1 MIVDVV
7 KDTQVFTALEE
18 EWDDLFHT
26 SPRATVYQSWAWL
39 YSWWEA
45 YGKNYELRLIT
56 LRSEDGLLV
65 GLIPLMLERRWG
77 FNRLLFVGTGPLG
90 RTARS
95 DYLDALVRRGWEAN
109 AYEAAVRALRQ
120 MDGWHVAEL
129 REISPTATTW
139 SILRSWNGPRID
151 LQVDPCWV
159 IETKPWDELV
169 MTLTKSQR
177 KAARRTLRRAEE
189 DGVRCAL
196 VGTEDVERAA
206 RRLVALHRE
215 MRRGRTIAPEHL
227 TARFESF
234 IVTTARRMTDRG
246 LGGISEFWRDGEV
259 IISSFSVFANALSIP
274 YIVGVNQEAVHR
286 YEWSTLFIWDAL
298 NVARSRDCSYMSLLQ
313 GKLKYKHDWS
323 KDVPYYRIT
332 LSRSPV
338 LWSLYLTILRC
349 YLAYRSLRSRVTDY
363 VKSDASPEW
372 VKNTVEWLRKRGA

>member
-1 MIVDVV
+1 MKSHLTSTVLN
-7 KDTQVFTALEE
+7 DTQAFAALEK

-26 SPRATVYQSWAWL
+26 SPDATVYQSWAWL

-56 LRSEDGLLV
+56 VHSEDGLF
-65 GLIPLMLERRWG
+65 PLMLERRWG
-77 FNRLLFVGTGPLG
+77 FNRLLFIGTGSLG
-90 RTARS
+90 RTAMS
-95 DYLDALVRRGWEAN
+95 DYLDVLVRRGWEAKVYQ
-109 AYEAAVRALRQ
+109 AGVRTLRQ

-129 REISPTATTW
+129 REICPTATIW
-139 SILRSWNGPRID
+139 SLLQHWNGPRLD
-151 LQVDPCWV
+151 LQVEPCWV
-159 IETKPWDELV
+159 IEVKPWDEVV

-177 KAARRTLRRAEE
+177 KAARRTLRQAER
-189 DGVRCAL
+189 DGVCCAL
-196 VGTEDVERAA
+196 AGTEDVERAA
-206 RRLVALHRE
+206 RRLLVLHRE
-215 MRRGRTIAPEHL
+215 MRRGRAISPEHL

-298 NVARSRDCSYMSLLQ
+298 NVARSRDCSYVSLLP

-323 KDVPYYRIT
+323 KDVPYYQIT
-332 LSRSPV
+332 LGRSPM
-338 LWSLYLTILRC
+338 LWTVYLLIWRC
-349 YLAYRSLRSRVTDY
+349 YLAYRALRSKVADY

-372 VKNTVEWLRKRGA
+372 VKNTVEWLRRRGA